1 MNGNRVVIKIS
12 PRSSSDDLLRVDDA
26 MLQVIDAIRLF
37 EEAEKSL
44 GESDPFDW
52 RLEKAST
59 ASPFTVT
66 ALAEPTKPGT
76 DISAHVRK
84 VKSEVSHGLRSI
96 IQRGVVPDWMSLEAA
111 APVQNFFHRNQN
123 GIWNTEIDFD
133 IDGDVLLI
141 DRKTADAGA
150 SAIAARTAIDVS
162 DLIEREAFGEIEGVM
177 VAAGRYRNQP
187 AIQIRTELYG
197 FVWCTLS
204 EALISKFGSAHSM
217 EDIWKG
223 ESIGVQGNL
232 SYAAGGKLAR
242 IAAHDIREMPIVPL
256 IDLNSVLD
264 PDFTSGLSPS
274 EYLYQLHEGEL
285 A

>member
-1 MNGNRVVIKIS
+1 
-12 PRSSSDDLLRVDDA
+12 
-26 MLQVIDAIRLF
+26 MLQIIDAIRLF
-37 EEAEKSL
+37 EEAEKAL
-44 GESDPFDW
+44 GASNRLFDW

-66 ALAEPTKPGT
+66 ALAEPIEPGA
-76 DISAHVRK
+76 DITAHVRK

-96 IQRGVVPDWMSLEAA
+96 IQRGEVPDWMSLEAA

-123 GIWNTEIDFD
+123 GIGNTEIDFD

-150 SAIAARTAIDVS
+150 NAIAARTAIDVS

-187 AIQIRTELYG
+187 AIQIRTELYA
-197 FVWCTLS
+197 FVWSTLS
-204 EALISKFGSAHSM
+204 ADLVAQFGGEHAM
-217 EDIWKG
+217 NEVWKG
-223 ESIGVQGNL
+223 KSIGVEGIL
-232 SYAAGGKLAR
+232 SYAPGGKLAK
-242 IAAHDIREMPIVPL
+242 IAATSIREMPVVPL

-264 PDFTSGLSPS
+264 PNFTSGLTPS